1 MVNKFKEYRIIKD
14 HLKLSNYI
22 QMQSVLNM
30 IRTYE
35 RKHGKD
41 VLFDK
46 LEEMYYIK
54 IKQYETDE
62 I

>member
-41 VLFDK
+41 TLFDK